1 MFTSI
6 AIIGRPNV
14 GKSTLFNKLTNSR
27 DAIVSNLPGLTKD
40 RNHGFINLKNK
51 NSLLVDT
58 GGIANE
64 KEEIKEAISNQ
75 AWIAAMESGLILL
88 IFDGSVEL
96 NNQDF
101 EIITK
106 LRKLNKEF
114 IGVINKV
121 DKKTNSSVKQDL
133 QENGLQG
140 TIEISAEHSTN
151 INLLKSKIEEKLPEY
166 STPKQKGKKVAILG
180 RPNAGK
186 STFINNLINEERLIV
201 SEIAGTT
208 IAAISVPFEF
218 NNEKFILIDTAGIRK
233 GYKYNENVEYFSFV
247 RAMHAIDESDLVIF
261 MCDLSQGIVDQDLKI
276 LNMVIENGK
285 PLVLAFNK
293 TDLVS
298 KSELLNIYGSK
309 RMQSDFIQNIEHV
322 EISALKK
329 RGFKKVFNLTNK
341 IIKKSQKKFS
351 TSMLNNLLEK
361 FVNANS
367 PPSISGRQLKF
378 KYVHFGGTHPTTLII
393 NSNQDKKIP
402 TNYKKYLEN
411 SFRAKL
417 DLKSVQLK
425 IIFRK
430 SKNPFGDKKN
440 KLSEKQIKKR
450 QRLVKHSKKLK
461 K

>member
-14 GKSTLFNKLTNSR
+14 GKSSLFNKLTNSR

-51 NSLLVDT
+51 NTLLVDT

-133 QENGLQG
+133 QENGLQD

-208 IAAISVPFEF
+208 IDAISVPFEF

-309 RMQSDFIQNIEHV
+309 RMQSDFIQNVEHV

-450 QRLVKHSKKLK
+450 QRLVKHSKKFK

>member
-14 GKSTLFNKLTNSR
+14 GKSSLFNKLTNSR

-51 NSLLVDT
+51 NTLLVDT

-133 QENGLQG
+133 QENGLQD

-208 IAAISVPFEF
+208 IDAISVPFEF

-450 QRLVKHSKKLK
+450 QRLVKHSKKFK

>member
-121 DKKTNSSVKQDL
+121 DKKTNSSVRQDL
-133 QENGLQG
+133 QENGLKDI
-140 TIEISAEHSTN
+140 IEISAEHSTN

-208 IAAISVPFEF
+208 IDAISVPFEF

-233 GYKYNENVEYFSFV
+233 GYKYNENIEYFSFV

-378 KYVHFGGTHPTTLII
+378 KYVHFGGTYPTTLII

>member
-121 DKKTNSSVKQDL
+121 DKKTNSSVRQDL
-133 QENGLQG
+133 QENGLKDI
-140 TIEISAEHSTN
+140 IEISAEHSTN

-208 IAAISVPFEF
+208 IDAISVPFEF

-233 GYKYNENVEYFSFV
+233 GYKYNENIEYFSFV

-361 FVNANS
+361 FVSANL

-378 KYVHFGGTHPTTLII
+378 KYVHFGGTYPTTLII

-430 SKNPFGDKKN
+430 SKNPYGDKKN

>member
-121 DKKTNSSVKQDL
+121 DKKTNSSVRQDL
-133 QENGLQG
+133 QENGLQD
-140 TIEISAEHSTN
+140 TIEISAEHSIN

-208 IAAISVPFEF
+208 IDAISVPFEF

-378 KYVHFGGTHPTTLII
+378 KYVHFGGTYPTTLII

>member
-51 NSLLVDT
+51 NTLLVDT

-101 EIITK
+101 EIISK

-133 QENGLQG
+133 QENGLQD

-208 IAAISVPFEF
+208 IDAISVPFEF

-361 FVNANS
+361 FVDANS

-378 KYVHFGGTHPTTLII
+378 KYVHFGGTYPTTLII